1 MIGVVALCR
10 GIEARAVPLPV
21 EGGRQV
27 PAAKYHTVWYYL
39 LSPCPML
46 KGEKV
51 QNTKWMNRWQT
62 LAADDQKAAADG
74 SGSDGNTKNKNIEQ
88 KV

>member
-1 MIGVVALCR
+1 MV
-10 GIEARAVPLPV
+10 
-21 EGGRQV
+21 
-27 PAAKYHTVWYYL
+27 
-39 LSPCPML
+39 
-46 KGEKV
+46 KGKKV